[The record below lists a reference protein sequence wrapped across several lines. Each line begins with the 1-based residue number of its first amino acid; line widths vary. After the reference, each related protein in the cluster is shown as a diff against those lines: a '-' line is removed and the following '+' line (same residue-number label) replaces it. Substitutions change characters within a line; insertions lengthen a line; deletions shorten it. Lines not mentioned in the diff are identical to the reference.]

1 MRRTAIKIKV
11 HWNNSCWNEQWTCP
25 IFSFILIVFNG
36 VISLKE
42 FSRGTK
48 YCSCWRWAEVTVSL
62 CRTTP
67 QPVHSDVLLRAPHSA
82 SRACAPATRGRARRC
97 GLPRQ
102 QWSPRSVCWRPPV
115 WPHHAPWRGTTHD
128 CKYFLVCKY
137 FWQKISIIFPKVYIT
152 LIVSPKVKCCY
163 KFL

>member
-1 MRRTAIKIKV
+1 MRRTAIRIKV

-25 IFSFILIVFNG
+25 IFSSILTVFNWG
-36 VISLKE
+36 ISLKE

-82 SRACAPATRGRARRC
+82 RACAPATRGRARRC

-115 WPHHAPWRGTTHD
+115 WPHHAPWRGILHD
-128 CKYFLVCKY
+128 CKYIFSFQIFLTNNLNY
-137 FWQKISIIFPKVYIT
+137 FSQGWFFLILRPKVNCWY
-152 LIVSPKVKCCY
+152 KCQ
-163 KFL
+163 